1 MFILHLLMNISL
13 TYVLKY
19 YFWGRESSRSDPVV
33 EIRLRLEGL
42 GGGWWVSSSRVAL
55 KLARQSDS

>member
-1 MFILHLLMNISL
+1 MNISL

-19 YFWGRESSRSDPVV
+19 YFWWRESSCSDPVV

-42 GGGWWVSSSRVAL
+42 GGGWWVSSSCVAL